1 MGQAEWEVSV
11 SVARV
16 CGRKG
21 GGTDVVELLDDLGSE
36 FRGAGLGDRGP
47 GLDPGDDHLEPE
59 GGDVAYALVLAGGE
73 GDEAVEDGL
82 DAGRVD
88 VPDERGEAAS
98 GGCIVSGAL
107 SPPSSAGGCGLAS

>member
-59 GGDVAYALVLAGGE
+59 GGDVAYTLVLAGGE

-107 SPPSSAGGCGLAS
+107 PPPSSAGGCGLAS